1 MASYFIFKKDLTTG
15 YITPICNSW
24 RDDLNEIDRHW
35 FGYMYGFMDGCFEI
49 LGGQYVGMRP
59 GSSERS
65 FILHIEGRHE
75 VEYFMLLDDEGRDL
89 IYESCKQPLINPD
102 MTNEEKQQTRDRIG
116 QRIAALRKAAGLTQ
130 EELAIRAQLQRTH
143 IGRIEAGRYAVTL
156 ETVQA
161 IAQALGMTVDIIDP
175 RLEGLAKLPTK

>member
-1 MASYFIFKKDLTTG
+1 
-15 YITPICNSW
+15 
-24 RDDLNEIDRHW
+24 
-35 FGYMYGFMDGCFEI
+35 
-49 LGGQYVGMRP
+49 
-59 GSSERS
+59 
-65 FILHIEGRHE
+65 
-75 VEYFMLLDDEGRDL
+75 
-89 IYESCKQPLINPD
+89 

-175 RLEGLAKLPTK
+175 RLEGLAKLPNKPG

>member
-1 MASYFIFKKDLTTG
+1 
-15 YITPICNSW
+15 
-24 RDDLNEIDRHW
+24 
-35 FGYMYGFMDGCFEI
+35 
-49 LGGQYVGMRP
+49 
-59 GSSERS
+59 
-65 FILHIEGRHE
+65 
-75 VEYFMLLDDEGRDL
+75 
-89 IYESCKQPLINPD
+89 

-116 QRIAALRKAAGLTQ
+116 QRIAALRKAAGLRQ